1 MNIFVTDADPIQSA
15 RNLPDKHVVKMPLE
29 TCQMLAIIYSDW
41 YYGVGKL
48 YKSDGTP
55 YRTSHGAFRNHPCTQ
70 WAAANQFNLAW
81 LIKHGLALCDE
92 YTARYDKVHT
102 CQDVIH
108 QAVRIYNACFDDSVS
123 NACHRVSSF
132 TRAMPEDI
140 KYDDTISTITAYK
153 RYLNTKP
160 WLATN
165 YLRIP
170 SRKPSFII
178 TPMTKSTNEINPL
191 TGEPIGTYSKSE
203 PFADF
208 SDWQGEPILSEDP
221 AVKQAAMDAA
231 SEDAAIAKALQEAKE
246 AMKSKQ
252 VAPAVKAVKAKKLVP
267 AKKAAKTSPA
277 KKAGRVVGISA
288 DENKYLQAL
297 LQSVANDPKFGS
309 SNPNYAKLQARYN
322 K

>member
-1 MNIFVTDADPIQSA
+1 MNIFVTDRCPIQSA
-15 RNLPDKHVVKMPLE
+15 RNLPDKHIVKMPLE

-92 YTARYDKVHT
+92 YTARYNKVHT

-108 QAVRIYNACFDDSVS
+108 QAVRIYNACFDQSVS
-123 NACHRVSSF
+123 QSYNMVSYF
-132 TRAMPEDI
+132 TRAMPEYL
-140 KYDDTISTITAYK
+140 KYDDTITTIQAYK
-153 RYLNTKP
+153 AYLNTKP

-178 TPMTKSTNEINPL
+178 TPMTTTPNKSDLPV
-191 TGEPIGTYSKSE
+191 Y
-203 PFADF
+203 DF
-208 SDWQGEPILSEDP
+208 STTPEQRANE
-221 AVKQAAMDAA
+221 QAAIDKAIKDA
-231 SEDAAIAKALQEAKE
+231 EA
-246 AMKSKQ
+246 AMKAPAAKRQ
-252 VAPAVKAVKAKKLVP
+252 DAPAVAKIKAKKLVP
-267 AKKAAKTSPA
+267 TKKAAKGS
-277 KKAGRVVGISA
+277 KSGRVVGISA
-288 DENKYLQAL
+288 DENKFLKTL
-297 LQSVANDPKFGS
+297 LDTIAQDK
-309 SNPNYAKLQARYN
+309 NYDTMIVSDAYTKLIARYN
-322 K
+322 KN

>member
-1 MNIFVTDADPIQSA
+1 M
-15 RNLPDKHVVKMPLE
+15 
-29 TCQMLAIIYSDW
+29 
-41 YYGVGKL
+41 
-48 YKSDGTP
+48 
-55 YRTSHGAFRNHPCTQ
+55 TQ
-70 WAAANQFNLAW
+70 
-81 LIKHGLALCDE
+81 
-92 YTARYDKVHT
+92 
-102 CQDVIH
+102 
-108 QAVRIYNACFDDSVS
+108 
-123 NACHRVSSF
+123 
-132 TRAMPEDI
+132 
-140 KYDDTISTITAYK
+140 
-153 RYLNTKP
+153 
-160 WLATN
+160 
-165 YLRIP
+165 
-170 SRKPSFII
+170 
-178 TPMTKSTNEINPL
+178 STNINPL

-208 SDWQGEPILSEDP
+208 SDWKGEPILSEDP
-221 AVKQAAMDAA
+221 AIKQAAMDAA

>member
-1 MNIFVTDADPIQSA
+1 M
-15 RNLPDKHVVKMPLE
+15 
-29 TCQMLAIIYSDW
+29 
-41 YYGVGKL
+41 
-48 YKSDGTP
+48 
-55 YRTSHGAFRNHPCTQ
+55 TQ
-70 WAAANQFNLAW
+70 
-81 LIKHGLALCDE
+81 
-92 YTARYDKVHT
+92 
-102 CQDVIH
+102 
-108 QAVRIYNACFDDSVS
+108 
-123 NACHRVSSF
+123 
-132 TRAMPEDI
+132 
-140 KYDDTISTITAYK
+140 
-153 RYLNTKP
+153 
-160 WLATN
+160 
-165 YLRIP
+165 
-170 SRKPSFII
+170 
-178 TPMTKSTNEINPL
+178 STNEINPL

-208 SDWQGEPILSEDP
+208 SDWKGEPILSEDP
-221 AVKQAAMDAA
+221 AIKQAAMDAA

-252 VAPAVKAVKAKKLVP
+252 VAPAVKAVKSKKLVP